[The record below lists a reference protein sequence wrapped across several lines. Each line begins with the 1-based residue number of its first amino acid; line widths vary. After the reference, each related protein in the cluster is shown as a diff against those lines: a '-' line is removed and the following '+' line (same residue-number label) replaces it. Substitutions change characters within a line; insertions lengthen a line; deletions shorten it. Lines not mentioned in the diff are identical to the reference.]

1 MVGPADKVARVA
13 AQRFLAGEAATIRDA
28 IEQARTESG
37 ETVSPSVVTVR
48 RHLEGLRQASLGM
61 EAWHSQR
68 LLRLDAIEELL
79 QTIAYLAPECT
90 CYVTGRAAEGHVDD
104 TGAAIIRVVGA
115 ASPPQL
121 MDDLESHGVPPFDVA
136 NRATQIGSIAVAHV
150 DDDPLHADL
159 LLLPDRAESHAA
171 ASLVDGRA
179 VALVDEVGFARLV
192 EELRSSPI
200 AG

>member
-179 VALVDEVGFARLV
+179 VALVDEVGFARLI

>member
-136 NRATQIGSIAVAHV
+136 NRATHIGSIAVAHV

-179 VALVDEVGFARLV
+179 VALVDEVGFARLI

>member
-48 RHLEGLRQASLGM
+48 RHLDGLRQASLGM

-179 VALVDEVGFARLV
+179 VALVDEVGFARLI

>member
-179 VALVDEVGFARLV
+179 VALVDEVGFARLF

>member
-121 MDDLESHGVPPFDVA
+121 MDALESHGVPPFDVA

-179 VALVDEVGFARLV
+179 VALVDEVGFARLI

>member
-37 ETVSPSVVTVR
+37 ETVSPSMATVR
-48 RHLEGLRQASLGM
+48 RHLEGLRQVSLGM
-61 EAWHSQR
+61 DAWYQQR
-68 LLRLDAIEELL
+68 LSRLDAIDELL
-79 QTIAYLAPECT
+79 QTVAYLASECT

-104 TGAAIIRVVGA
+104 TGAAIIRIVGA
-115 ASPPQL
+115 DSPPQL
-121 MDDLESHGVPPFDVA
+121 MDDLETHGVPPFDVA
-136 NRATQIGSIAVAHV
+136 NRATRIGSIAVAHV
-150 DDDPLHADL
+150 DDEALHADL
-159 LLLPDRAESHAA
+159 LMLPDRPESHIA

-179 VALVDEVGFARLV
+179 VAMVDEVGFARLV
-192 EELRSSPI
+192 QDIRSTSI